1 MVVFAI
7 IGHNTH
13 SRETIMFNKLVR
25 HVPTLFA
32 AFLGIALVAS
42 ACADITGNP
51 PVLHAPDTQALITI
65 VEHDAALKAMLV
77 ESIAEARTIN
87 PDKDTNPAQ
96 SLEEYYNF
104 IDWATTAMPF
114 NVLPSAEKAPKLYES
129 IDQSLDYFY
138 FIIDQ
143 PVTELENKGYYNN
156 SLQYYEPFRSWMI
169 TFTKHWGGFLNTP
182 ASWNN
187 EFYKKAYADERFGL
201 ASSWY
206 ESPKDWTTFN
216 EFFARHL
223 SSPAARPIAKP
234 DDDAVIVAPADS
246 TPQGVWKIDE
256 QSRIVRGG
264 VQLKS
269 SKFDSVAEIIGH
281 DSAYAY
287 AFANGVLTHTFL
299 DVNDYHRYHF
309 PVGGTI
315 KEIRV
320 ILADDAAGGL
330 QVWDA
335 NLKKY
340 VLKDE
345 EPGWQAIET
354 RACIVLDTPEYG
366 LVAVLPIG
374 MSQVSSVNFEP
385 NLKVGDK
392 VKKGDPLGF
401 FLFGGSDIVMIF
413 QPKAGFELTAP
424 KSTDAKFHHL
434 YMGEAYG
441 TMHGKNK

>member
-1 MVVFAI
+1 MSSKPI
-7 IGHNTH
+7 
-13 SRETIMFNKLVR
+13 RLV
-25 HVPTLFA
+25 LSMFA
-32 AFLGIALVAS
+32 AVAALSFTFVTGVG
-42 ACADITGNP
+42 ACNGANP
-51 PVLHAPDTQALITI
+51 PVTHAQDTQALITI

-77 ESIAEARTIN
+77 ESIAAAKAIN

-96 SLEEYYNF
+96 TLEGYYNF

-114 NVLPSAEKAPKLYES
+114 NVLPSAEKSPKLYES

-143 PVTELENKGYYNN
+143 PVKELKNKGYYNN

-169 TFTKHWGGFLNTP
+169 AFTKHWGDFLNTP

-187 EFYKKAYADERFGL
+187 EFYKKAYADQRFGL
-201 ASSWY
+201 ASGWY
-206 ESPKDWTTFN
+206 ESPDNWTTFN

-234 DDDAVIVAPADS
+234 EVSAVVTAPADS
-246 TPQGVWKIDE
+246 TPQGYWNIDNN
-256 QSRIVRGG
+256 SRIIRGG

-269 SKFDSVAEIIGH
+269 TKFDSVAAIIGP
-281 DSAYAY
+281 DSVYANS
-287 AFANGVLTHTFL
+287 FANGILTHTFL

-309 PVGGTI
+309 PIGGTI
-315 KEIRV
+315 KELRI
-320 ILADDAAGGL
+320 ILADDASGGF
-330 QVWDA
+330 QIWDA
-335 NLKKY
+335 SQKKY

-354 RACIVLDTPEYG
+354 RACVILDTGDYG

-385 NLKVGDK
+385 TLKVGDK
-392 VKKGDPLGF
+392 VQKGDPLGF

-424 KSTDAKFHHL
+424 KKTNAAKFDHI
-434 YMGEAYG
+434 YMGREYG
-441 TMHGKNK
+441 VMHGKNNAR